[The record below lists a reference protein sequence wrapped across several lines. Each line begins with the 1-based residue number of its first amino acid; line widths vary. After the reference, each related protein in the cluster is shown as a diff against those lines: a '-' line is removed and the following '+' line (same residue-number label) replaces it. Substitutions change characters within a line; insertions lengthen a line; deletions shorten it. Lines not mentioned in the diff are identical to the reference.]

1 MGNIYDQ
8 LSLEERTMIQTQLEM
23 GIKPAAIANGLNR
36 PASTLSREL
45 KRNGWIRPK
54 TRGGPGRPPMAGG
67 YRAEGRT
74 RVPVRARLRRAWFAA
89 YGRDLHG
96 GLRSSTI

>member
-36 PASTLSREL
+36 PASTRA
-45 KRNGWIRPK
+45 RANGMGGSVRRPVAA
-54 TRGGPGRPPMAGG
+54 PGVRPW
-67 YRAEGRT
+67 RAATVPTGRT
-74 RVPVRARLRRAWFAA
+74 RVPVRARVRRAWFAA
-89 YGRDLHG
+89 YDRDLHG